1 MDQGLF
7 KYITQNGIV
16 THHPGKKIQEANI
29 LAAKAIML
37 GIKIKFKHGK
47 LEVGSKNK
55 KYAYYSFIP

>member
-55 KYAYYSFIP
+55 K